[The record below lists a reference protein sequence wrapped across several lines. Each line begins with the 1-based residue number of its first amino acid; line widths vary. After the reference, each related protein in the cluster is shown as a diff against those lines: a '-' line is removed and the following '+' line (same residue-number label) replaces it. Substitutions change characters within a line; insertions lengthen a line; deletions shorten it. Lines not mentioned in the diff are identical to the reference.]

1 MDQLNNNE
9 PCSLV
14 LNFTES
20 HKLNQQ
26 NTKPNSVLI
35 LSKVKIYLNQKILL
49 EKVIRLCHS
58 KVIKYK

>member
-1 MDQLNNNE
+1 MDQLSNND

-35 LSKVKIYLNQKILL
+35 LSKVKIYLPVYQKILL
-49 EKVIRLCHS
+49 EKD
-58 KVIKYK
+58 

>member
-1 MDQLNNNE
+1 MDQLKNNDL
-9 PCSLV
+9 CSLI

-26 NTKPNSVLI
+26 NTKSNSVLI
-35 LSKVKIYLNQKILL
+35 LNKVKIYLYQKILL